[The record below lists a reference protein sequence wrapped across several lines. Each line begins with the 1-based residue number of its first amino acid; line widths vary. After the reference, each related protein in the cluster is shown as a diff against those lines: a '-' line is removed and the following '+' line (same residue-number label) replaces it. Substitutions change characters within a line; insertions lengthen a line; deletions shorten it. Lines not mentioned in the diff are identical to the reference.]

1 MSNFAY
7 VVAASDNYRAG
18 LTALLNSLA
27 EHSPDSDVVLLS
39 FRLSEDFLEQ
49 VEGRGGV
56 TIHHS
61 PDSHQVTGTAIERF
75 RLASEVA
82 PQYSA
87 ICLLDCDMFATADCD
102 VFFQAAAASLIVTGS
117 NGMVINFGPAHQERY
132 GIDLGSE
139 DYPYAK
145 VHCTA
150 PIFISAANIDWFD
163 ALYNSRRI
171 DSWDDFLYLNVLGIH
186 MGKDKKMIVMP
197 PYAFTGIHHFHI
209 KPVTGVM
216 EKAGTLLSGTE
227 EQVYMCHGK
236 YWDEP
241 YNADLLK
248 VMEGYWRDEQLGERQ
263 QRQANNSLAAILRAF
278 EHYYNGGELVALS

>member
-1 MSNFAY
+1 MNFAY

-39 FRLSEDFLEQ
+39 CRLGEDFLEQ
-49 VEGRGGV
+49 VKGRGGV
-56 TIHHS
+56 MVVDS
-61 PDSHQVTGTAIERF
+61 PGDDPVLATAIERF
-75 RLASEVA
+75 RVASELA
-82 PQYSA
+82 PHYDA
-87 ICLLDCDMFATADCD
+87 LCLLDCDMFQIENCNLFMD
-102 VFFQAAAASLIVTGS
+102 VAAAGFIIAGS
-117 NGMVINFGPAHQERY
+117 NGMVINFSQAHQDRY
-132 GIDLGSE
+132 GIDLGSP

-150 PIFISAANIDWFD
+150 PIFISEANIDWFD

-186 MGKDKKMIVMP
+186 MGKDEKMIVLP

-216 EKAGTLLSGTE
+216 EKADTLLSGTE
-227 EQVYMCHGK
+227 EQVYFCHGK

-263 QRQANNSLAAILRAF
+263 ERQAQNSLAAILAAF
-278 EHYYNGGELVALS
+278 ERYHNGGDLIPLS

>member
-1 MSNFAY
+1 MNFCY

-27 EHSPDSDVVLLS
+27 EHSAEAEVALLS
-39 FRLSEDFLEQ
+39 FRLGDDFLEQ
-49 VEGRGGV
+49 VEERGGV
-56 TIHHS
+56 RVYHS
-61 PDSHQVTGTAIERF
+61 EGDHQVTGTAIERF
-75 RLASEVA
+75 RLASDLA
-82 PQYSA
+82 PHYDA
-87 ICLLDCDMFATADCD
+87 LCLLDCDMFMTAPCD
-102 VFFQAAAASLIVTGS
+102 LFLDVAAAGFIVTGS

-132 GIDLGSE
+132 QIDLGSP

-150 PIFISAANIDWFD
+150 PIFINEANIDWFD

-197 PYAFTGIHHFHI
+197 PYAFTGIHHYHI

-236 YWDEP
+236 YWDEA

-248 VMEGYWRDEQLGERQ
+248 VMAGYWRDEQLGERQ
-263 QRQANNSLAAILRAF
+263 ERQAQNSLAAILKAF
-278 EHYYNGGELVALS
+278 EHYYNGGALVGLS